1 MSVRYALCLTLTSSK
16 VESDPTVDYPSH
28 EDYEEIAKTF
38 EKVLDELLDSKES
51 NVSLE
56 AISSNEEKRTQFAL
70 IALESLRGTLEAP
83 AVKAGLGESSQRQRR
98 PAFAMSKLS
107 KFISSDDEDADLA
120 SFVKATI
127 RAFFDND
134 LLHSTRLFL
143 RNAKGSFGLMIA
155 SSVDAHRQTCFA
167 ARGQTMSIAFYPRK
181 GLICYG
187 SEQAAVKAGLNYENP
202 RGNIALGDSMEA
214 DNAVRLDLDDL
225 GGEICL
231 LDWGFAEDAEAAIS
245 PPNRHLVVEKMMNN
259 RVNVVLLQQSH
270 KKFKPLSKRLTL
282 LENNEFIKPL
292 LNECADPVLAD
303 IQDIPRI
310 CKQIQDDWHDVGL
323 NRMTAWNLAN
333 CIRARM
339 KAHVDGT
346 IKCHG
351 GTVDILVTGCEV
363 SLWVAE
369 QFVSDLQKSFPKLFI
384 KAVSSNK
391 ILGLFGQELPMP
403 CTGFPYSQKS
413 MDMKDPIIIIV
424 SHSGGTFGPLAC
436 SNLLQSFSSSIFTV
450 TSEWDTQI
458 GKQLR
463 SMYSDDL
470 LSSRIFS
477 TEVGVRPAEPCSVSV
492 VATHQ
497 LLTNIFGHICVTIIS
512 DPHFRR
518 AAGSIIKERDLQILE
533 RCNQDGL
540 KALEDIVG
548 VDCKGNAIHE
558 KRTNTERELRSAGD
572 LWANHILENAKVSTK
587 FLRDHVGEHRK
598 AVHSHAI
605 IISFQAYI
613 LSFLYVVVTV
623 TSGFPLI
630 SALAKLCGLTG
641 SERAFYI
648 IRFLDALIYFWL
660 PQINITI
667 IRLYERRNLRHRMV
681 GRTVVV
687 GDCPWVAQSAEAFLS
702 KIFACSYSIAGLNV
716 LSGNPADHLVH
727 RHT

>member
-1 MSVRYALCLTLTSSK
+1 VIDLLRSQGSFALSARYALCLTLTNSK
-16 VESDPTVDYPSH
+16 VESDPTVAYPTI

-38 EKVLDELLDSKES
+38 EKVLNELLDSKQS

-56 AISSNEEKRTQFAL
+56 GISSDEEMRTRFAL
-70 IALESLRGTLEAP
+70 KVSESLRGNLDA
-83 AVKAGLGESSQRQRR
+83 LSSHKQRGF
-98 PAFAMSKLS
+98 ALAMSKLS

-120 SFVKATI
+120 NFVRATI
-127 RAFFDND
+127 FAFFDND

-143 RNAKGSFGLMIA
+143 QNAKGSFGLMIA
-155 SSVDAHRQTCFA
+155 SSLDAHRQTCFA

-202 RGNIALGDSMEA
+202 GGNIVQGDSREA
-214 DNAVRLDLDDL
+214 ENAVRLDLDDL

-231 LDWGFAEDAEAAIS
+231 LDWGFAEDAEPAIS
-245 PPNRHLVVEKMMNN
+245 SPNRHLVVQKMMNN
-259 RVNVVLLQQSH
+259 RVNVVLLHQSH
-270 KKFKPLSKRLTL
+270 QKFKPLSKRLTL

-292 LNECADPVLAD
+292 LDECADPVLAD
-303 IQDIPRI
+303 IQDIPRV
-310 CKQIQDDWHDVGL
+310 CKQIQDNWRDIGL

-339 KAHVDGT
+339 SDLVEGK
-346 IKCHG
+346 IERHG

-369 QFVSDLQKSFPKLFI
+369 QFVSDLQKSFPKLFV

-497 LLTNIFGHICVTIIS
+497 LLTNIFGHICITIIS
-512 DPHFRR
+512 DPHFSR
-518 AAGSIIKERDLQILE
+518 AAGSVIQERDLQILE

-540 KALEDIVG
+540 KALEEIVG
-548 VDCKGNAIHE
+548 VDCKGNIIHE
-558 KRTNTERELRSAGD
+558 KRSKTERELRSAGD
-572 LWANHILENAKVSTK
+572 LWANHILENVKV
-587 FLRDHVGEHRK
+587 RN
-598 AVHSHAI
+598 
-605 IISFQAYI
+605 
-613 LSFLYVVVTV
+613 SFLT
-623 TSGFPLI
+623 
-630 SALAKLCGLTG
+630 
-641 SERAFYI
+641 
-648 IRFLDALIYFWL
+648 
-660 PQINITI
+660 
-667 IRLYERRNLRHRMV
+667 
-681 GRTVVV
+681 
-687 GDCPWVAQSAEAFLS
+687 
-702 KIFACSYSIAGLNV
+702 
-716 LSGNPADHLVH
+716 
-727 RHT
+727 

>member
-1 MSVRYALCLTLTSSK
+1 MIDLLRCQGSFALSIRYALCLTLSSSK
-16 VESDPTVDYPSH
+16 VESNPIVAYPTI
-28 EDYEEIAKTF
+28 EDYEVIAKTF
-38 EKVLDELLDSKES
+38 EKVLDELLDSKKS
-51 NVSLE
+51 NVSLDD
-56 AISSNEEKRTQFAL
+56 ISSSEEKRMQFAL
-70 IALESLRGTLEAP
+70 LVSESLRGNLA
-83 AVKAGLGESSQRQRR
+83 AHVVKVGLGESQRR
-98 PAFAMSKLS
+98 SALAMSKLS
-107 KFISSDDEDADLA
+107 KFISSDEEDADLVD
-120 SFVKATI
+120 FVRATI

-134 LLHSTRLFL
+134 LLHSTRTFME
-143 RNAKGSFGLMIA
+143 NAKGSFGLMIA
-155 SSVDAHRQTCFA
+155 SSLDAHRQTCFA

-202 RGNIALGDSMEA
+202 RGNIVQGDSREA

-231 LDWGFAEDAEAAIS
+231 LDWGFAEDAEPAIS

-282 LENNEFIKPL
+282 LENNEFVKPL
-292 LNECADPVLAD
+292 LGESADPVLAD
-303 IQDIPRI
+303 IQDIPRV

-339 KAHVDGT
+339 KAHVDGK

-351 GTVDILVTGCEV
+351 STVDILVTGCEV

-463 SMYSDDL
+463 SMHSDDL

-497 LLTNIFGHICVTIIS
+497 LLTNIFGHICITIIS
-512 DPHFRR
+512 DPHFSKV
-518 AAGSIIKERDLQILE
+518 AGSIIRERDLQILE

-540 KALEDIVG
+540 KALEEIVG
-548 VDCKGNAIHE
+548 VDCKGNPIHE
-558 KRTNTERELRSAGD
+558 KRSKTELELRSAGD
-572 LWANHILENAKVSTK
+572 LWANHILENAKVSFK
-587 FLRDHVGEHRK
+587 FRMIMV
-598 AVHSHAI
+598 AI
-605 IISFQAYI
+605 TERMTAHMP
-613 LSFLYVVVTV
+613 LYL
-623 TSGFPLI
+623 F
-630 SALAKLCGLTG
+630 
-641 SERAFYI
+641 
-648 IRFLDALIYFWL
+648 
-660 PQINITI
+660 
-667 IRLYERRNLRHRMV
+667 RRR
-681 GRTVVV
+681 
-687 GDCPWVAQSAEAFLS
+687 
-702 KIFACSYSIAGLNV
+702 I
-716 LSGNPADHLVH
+716 
-727 RHT
+727 